1 MYPSRVLMK
10 LAEFSLSCL
19 WKTGGALLEDVNIGI
34 LVFCVCLNTVVGP
47 VLTFSGVK
55 TDEAVGS

>member
-1 MYPSRVLMK
+1 MK